1 MCGENKDEGMT
12 KLGVDES
19 SKDNT
24 KTAAKD
30 CPECGAK
37 VEKHG
42 DISVCPNHGTAPF
55 EGK

>member
-1 MCGENKDEGMT
+1 MSEENKDEGMT

-19 SKDNT
+19 GKGD
-24 KTAAKD
+24 KTASEG

-42 DISVCPNHGTAPF
+42 NISVCPKHGTAPF

>member
-1 MCGENKDEGMT
+1 MSDEKKDEGMT

-19 SKDNT
+19 GKSKD
-24 KTAAKD
+24 KTAAEG
-30 CPECGAK
+30 CPDCGAK

-42 DISVCPNHGTAPF
+42 NISVCPNHGTAPF